1 MAQAFRNAA
10 DAPSVAPR
18 MSDDRSLNSAL
29 KRNIDALRRRRIVK
43 EERAALDEKLARA
56 IPRFAGSVR
65 FVYFHACTK
74 LVELVELVSMVAERT
89 EVPQS
94 EQHEIDEMKQRVA
107 PEAVLDAIDQPET
120 ESR

>member
-56 IPRFAGSVR
+56 IPRFAGSMR

>member
-1 MAQAFRNAA
+1 
-10 DAPSVAPR
+10 

-56 IPRFAGSVR
+56 IPRFAGSMR

-74 LVELVELVSMVAERT
+74 LVELVSMVAERT

>member
-1 MAQAFRNAA
+1 M
-10 DAPSVAPR
+10 
-18 MSDDRSLNSAL
+18 
-29 KRNIDALRRRRIVK
+29 
-43 EERAALDEKLARA
+43 
-56 IPRFAGSVR
+56 R